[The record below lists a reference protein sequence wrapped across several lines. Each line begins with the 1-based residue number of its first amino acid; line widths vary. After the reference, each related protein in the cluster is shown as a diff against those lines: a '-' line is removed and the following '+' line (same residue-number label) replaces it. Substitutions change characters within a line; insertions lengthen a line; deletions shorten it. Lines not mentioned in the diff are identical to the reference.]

1 MEQQLFGT
9 KDAAVYLDLTRQGL
23 WYHITNEHIFPT
35 KVGSSLVF
43 TRAQLDE
50 FQATRRK
57 PGRPKAVEETD

>member
-9 KDAAVYLDLTRQGL
+9 KDATEYLGLSVQGI

-35 KVGSSLVF
+35 KVGNSLVF

-57 PGRPKAVEETD
+57 PGRPKAVKETD